1 MHLDYSIHPI
11 SGMERRVNLIIYL
24 NSDWQQEWGGELQL
38 WEGDAQNPTRPVQRV
53 LPRFNTAVL
62 FRTSDISWHGM
73 PDELQ
78 CPIERGRKSLAIY
91 FVSPPTIPSA
101 GRPKASF
108 RPRPD
113 GGGSLDE
120 GYLQL
125 CHIRDTRRLES
136 EDMSR
141 HTPTWTPRW

>member
-24 NSDWQQEWGGELQL
+24 NFDWQQERGGDLQL
-38 WEGDAQNPTRPVQRV
+38 WEGDAHKPTKLVQRI
-53 LPRFNTAVL
+53 LPRFSRAVL
-62 FRTSDISWHGM
+62 FRTSDISGHGM

-91 FVSPPTIPSA
+91 FVSPPTVTD

-108 RPRPD
+108 RPRPEEP
-113 GGGSLDE
+113 S
-120 GYLQL
+120 GYLEL
-125 CHIRDTRRLES
+125 CQIRNTRRLAPENVS
-136 EDMSR
+136 QHMLA
-141 HTPTWTPRW
+141 WTLRR